1 MGAHA
6 IHPHVAGVGEGTPPG
21 VPPHLSPQSATLPSS
36 GDVREGGGFECAP
49 VASAAATASGC
60 AHPAGQLFLLM
71 LVCPSPTAQGRG
83 EEGVGKG
90 TFGVR
95 RLGAP
100 VQGGSSP
107 PSPPLFLCCTHVG
120 GCHAAA
126 SGAAPLGDG
135 GGRGGERKNWGGWG
149 VGGACPPGALGAQ
162 RSRGLSRPRTAG
174 GGALCARWPARSR
187 PCPIWLPPPPRAT
200 AAAGTYPRLAPS
212 SDGPR
217 RGGWL
222 CVLED
227 GRGGGSHIPSRPPP
241 PPPLFTLRGSALGFR
256 RCRRTRC
263 WCPLR
268 VCLLPPPTTSN
279 TTRGLPHP
287 LRAHTSAA
295 GFCVPFF
302 QSPTPSLTPSCTPP
316 PPPPPPT

>member
-6 IHPHVAGVGEGTPPG
+6 IHPHAAGVGEGTPPG

-83 EEGVGKG
+83 EGGVGKG

-212 SDGPR
+212 SDGPH

-227 GRGGGSHIPSRPPP
+227 GRGGGPHIPSRRPPP
-241 PPPLFTLRGSALGFR
+241 PPLHLARFGF
-256 RCRRTRC
+256 
-263 WCPLR
+263 
-268 VCLLPPPTTSN
+268 
-279 TTRGLPHP
+279 
-287 LRAHTSAA
+287 
-295 GFCVPFF
+295 GF
-302 QSPTPSLTPSCTPP
+302 S
-316 PPPPPPT
+316 